1 MNRLPHTPQRDKAWG
16 RYYARRGA
24 TVLAKHYFAPMSN
37 HMRIALYTMKRA
49 GVIDSSRIAT
59 HF

>member
-1 MNRLPHTPQRDKAWG
+1 MNRPQHSPQRDQAWG

-24 TVLAKHYFAPMSN
+24 SVLAKHYFAPMSN
-37 HMRIALYTMKRA
+37 HMRIAMYHLKRA
-49 GVIDSSRIAT
+49 SVIDSSRIAT